1 MAVSEQTPYIEY
13 TANGITTSFALEF
26 DCDNQDHLIVLVD
39 DVEPVVGAWSLSNG
53 AVVFNTAPENG
64 KKITL
69 QRNTPFSRTTDYQSY
84 NNSFR
89 PPAVNNDFDRVW
101 WKLQELGLV
110 DWLLS
115 NRIDALKNY
124 VDVQD
129 ADLQQNIDDLRLHSD
144 QQDSL
149 LQQNIENLKGY
160 VDDKDDELRSYLLA
174 EIQAQGVA
182 LDQLDE
188 YYNYLMQRLAQ
199 IAVDG
204 GWDASFVSYGG
215 LNQKQVNDGVESIEE
230 LLAIPAP
237 QNGMRVDVKSYRAG
251 QGRGGDPFV
260 WDATS
265 TKNDDGGMVL
275 KVPNIDVGRW
285 KRITNKQVNPF
296 MFGAYDGLITNTD
309 SYLSTQKFFDYIAV
323 NDVGT
328 ADAAGYF
335 WVSQGLELNGA
346 KRPIAGSQQIATMSI
361 VGNPTYRALNGSV
374 IDVMVKLYNCSELH
388 WEGRINV
395 RGTGSTSLA
404 SRTCRIGVQISRSGR
419 SKFGGF
425 KAENFSHFGVDINDK
440 VGNTSAVESGE
451 VITRMCGSGS
461 RASGASLVASYSNRE
476 DYAST
481 PSPTTN
487 RSHLTVD
494 VLPPEQNLG
503 NPYRDQIFCRVGEVT
518 YRIMEIDRE
527 TSKVS
532 LFPII
537 AENADLTGQITYVY
551 GGGVNIRGSDAGIL
565 GFGMIDAT
573 NCGIAVDMCSLY
585 GPNIKRVISQNNG
598 IGVCAGLRTNSAMV
612 SYVIGSLYSEGNYVD
627 IFHNTS
633 AASDGG
639 YFIGAEYALNLAKVE
654 GTQSV
659 FAIVKN
665 GRYLSYEKPANN
677 GGLGS
682 SALTLSFSNSNL
694 IRTYYKDAWTFT
706 LVPPNID
713 LNRLFGVDSFTL
725 VLIGSG
731 TAGTP
736 TGSFTFNIPTG
747 WTVNGSTTP
756 VVFSD
761 FSGGPVIFSMYCLM
775 ASKDIKIACSSEVTK
790 KNTSNVSAQSVAA
803 NSKYTQNV
811 TIAGVSLGDDV
822 SVAYTKNLNGLMLNA
837 YVSATDTVT
846 CEFINPT
853 AAPIALEAGS
863 LKLKITKF

>member
-1 MAVSEQTPYIEY
+1 MAVPEQTPYIEH
-13 TANGITTSFALEF
+13 TGNGATTSFSLGFQCESK
-26 DCDNQDHLIVLVD
+26 DHLIVLVD
-39 DVEPVVGAWSLSNG
+39 EIEPPIETWSLIDEN
-53 AVVFNTAPENG
+53 VVFTAAPTSG
-64 KKITL
+64 QKITL
-69 QRNTPFSRTTDYQSY
+69 QRNTPFERTTDYQSY

-124 VDVQD
+124 VDAQD

-309 SYLSTQKFFDYIAV
+309 SYLSIQKFFDYIAV

-328 ADAAGYF
+328 ADASGYF
-335 WVSQGLELNGA
+335 YLSQGVELNGA
-346 KRPIAGSQQIATMSI
+346 KRPIAGSLQIATMSI
-361 VGNPTYRALNGSV
+361 VGSPTYHALNS
-374 IDVMVKLYNCSELH
+374 IDTMVKLYNCSELH
-388 WEGRINV
+388 WEGRIYAY
-395 RGTGSTSLA
+395 GTGSTSLA

-419 SKFGGF
+419 AKFGGF
-425 KAENFSHFGVDINDK
+425 KAANFSHYGVDANDV
-440 VGNTSAVESGE
+440 VGNTSAMELGE
-451 VITRMCGSGS
+451 VIIRMCGSGS
-461 RASGASLVASYSNRE
+461 RASGASLVANYSNRE
-476 DYAST
+476 DYTST

-494 VLPPEQNLG
+494 VLPPEQNIG
-503 NPYRDQIFCRVGEVT
+503 NQYRNQIFCRVGEVT
-518 YRIMEIDRE
+518 YRIMEIDRQ

-532 LFPII
+532 LYPII
-537 AENADLTGQITYVY
+537 AENTNPTGQITYVY
-551 GGGVNIRGSDAGIL
+551 GGGVNIRGSDAGVL
-565 GFGMIDAT
+565 GFGMIDAI

-585 GPNIKRVISQNNG
+585 GPNIKRMISQSNG
-598 IGVCAGLRTNSAMV
+598 IGVCAGLRTDSAMV
-612 SYVIGSLYSEGNYVD
+612 SYTIGSLYSEGNYVD
-627 IFHNTS
+627 IFQNTS

-639 YFIGAEYALNLAKVE
+639 YFIGAEYALNLSKVK
-654 GTQSV
+654 GDHMVT
-659 FAIVKN
+659 ALVKN
-665 GRYLSYEKPANN
+665 GRLLNYEKPGNN
-677 GGLGS
+677 YELGS
-682 SALTLSFSNSNL
+682 SAVTLSFSNSNL
-694 IRTYYKDAWTFT
+694 IRTYYKDAWTFR
-706 LVPPNID
+706 LIPPNID

-736 TGSFTFNIPTG
+736 TGSFKFDIPTG
-747 WTVNGSTTP
+747 WTINGSTSP

-822 SVAYTKNLNGLMLNA
+822 SVAYTKSLNGLMLNA
-837 YVSATDTVT
+837 YVSAADTVT

>member
-13 TANGITTSFALEF
+13 TANGTTKSFALGF
-26 DCDNQDHLIVLVD
+26 DCESKDHLIVLID
-39 DVEPVVGAWSLSNG
+39 DIEPVIGAWSLGNG
-53 AVVFNTAPENG
+53 DVVFNAAPENG
-64 KKITL
+64 KKITI

-89 PPAVNNDFDRVW
+89 PPAINNDFDRVW
-101 WKLQELGLV
+101 WKLQELGV
-110 DWLLS
+110 TAWLL
-115 NRIDALKNY
+115 RLYTD
-124 VDVQD
+124 
-129 ADLQQNIDDLRLHSD
+129 RLHDEQKTYID

-237 QNGMRVDVKSYRAG
+237 QNGTRVDVKSYHAG
-251 QGRGGDPFV
+251 INKGGGTFV

-265 TKNDDGGMVL
+265 TVVDDGGINLQIPGVE
-275 KVPNIDVGRW
+275 IGRW
-285 KRITNKQVNPF
+285 VRIKGDLVNPF
-296 MFGAYDGLITNTD
+296 MFGAYGQGSYDD
-309 SYLSTQKFFDYIAV
+309 SIAIQKFFDYIAV

-328 ADAAGYF
+328 ADASGYF
-335 WVSQGLELNGA
+335 RVSQGLELNGA
-346 KRPIAGSQQIATMSI
+346 KRPTPGSQQIATMSI
-361 VGNPTYRALNGSV
+361 VGSPTFVALGGST
-374 IDVMVKLYNCSELH
+374 IDTMLKLYNCSELH

-395 RGTGSTSLA
+395 LGTGGTSLA

-425 KAENFSHFGVDINDK
+425 RVGNFNHYGVDINDI
-440 VGNTSAVESGE
+440 VGNTSAMELGE
-451 VITRMCGSGS
+451 VIARMCGSGTG
-461 RASGASLVASYSNRE
+461 ASGASLVANYSNRE

-481 PSPTTN
+481 PSPSTN

-503 NPYRDQIFCRVGEVT
+503 NPYREQIFCRVGGVT
-518 YRIMEIDRE
+518 YRIMEIDRA

-532 LFPII
+532 LYPII
-537 AENADLTGQITYVY
+537 AENTNLTGQITYVY

-565 GFGMIDAT
+565 GFGMIDAI

-585 GPNIKRVISQNNG
+585 GPNIKRMISQSNG

-612 SYVIGSLYSEGNYVD
+612 SYTIGSLYSEGNSLD
-627 IFHNTS
+627 IFQNTS

-639 YFIGAEYALNLAKVE
+639 YFIGAEYALNLAKVK
-654 GTQSV
+654 GDHMVT
-659 FAIVKN
+659 ALVKN
-665 GRYLSYEKPANN
+665 GKLLNYEKPGNN
-677 GGLGS
+677 YELGS
-682 SALTLSFSNSNL
+682 SASTLSFSNSNL
-694 IRTYYKDAWTFT
+694 IRTYYKDAWTFN
-706 LVPPNID
+706 LIPPNID

-725 VLIGSG
+725 VMIGSG

-736 TGSFTFNIPTG
+736 TGSFTFNIPAG

-775 ASKDIKIACSSEVTK
+775 GSKDIKIACSSERTK
-790 KNTSNVSAQSVAA
+790 KNTTNVSAQSIAA

-822 SVAYTKNLNGLMLNA
+822 SVAYTKSLNGLMLNA
-837 YVSATDTVT
+837 YVSASDTVT

>member
-1 MAVSEQTPYIEY
+1 MVTRQELIDAKRDAHDLGKAVNEKVIVSPRYGEDFKSLPMISAEFQISSDAAESAAVTAVSAAQNANSSANIAEAAATAATIGAGVFETPE
-13 TANGITTSFALEF
+13 AG
-26 DCDNQDHLIVLVD
+26 VD
-39 DVEPVVGAWSLSNG
+39 PVTGVADGAY
-53 AVVFNTAPENG
+53 FNVRSSSDE
-64 KKITL
+64 
-69 QRNTPFSRTTDYQSY
+69 S
-84 NNSFR
+84 
-89 PPAVNNDFDRVW
+89 
-101 WKLQELGLV
+101 
-110 DWLLS
+110 
-115 NRIDALKNY
+115 Y
-124 VDVQD
+124 VDEY
-129 ADLQQNIDDLRLHSD
+129 QNVGGSAVATG
-144 QQDSL
+144 
-149 LQQNIENLKGY
+149 K
-160 VDDKDDELRSYLLA
+160 SYPSSKVV
-174 EIQAQGVA
+174 EIA
-182 LDQLDE
+182 
-188 YYNYLMQRLAQ
+188 R
-199 IAVDG
+199 
-204 GWDASFVSYGG
+204 
-215 LNQKQVNDGVESIEE
+215 DGVNAIAD

-237 QNGMRVDVKSYRAG
+237 KDGMRVSVKSYHAG
-251 QGRGGDPFV
+251 KGRGGGTFF
-260 WDATS
+260 WDASS
-265 TKNDDGGMVL
+265 TENDDGGVVL
-275 KVPNIDVGRW
+275 RVPSIDVGRW
-285 KRITNKQVNPF
+285 KRIISEQVNAF

-309 SYLSTQKFFDYIAV
+309 SYLSIQKFFDYIAV

-328 ADAAGYF
+328 ADASGYF

-361 VGNPTYRALNGSV
+361 VGSPTFRAQSSAT
-374 IDVMVKLYNCSELH
+374 IDTMVKLYNCSELH

-395 RGTGSTSLA
+395 RGTGSTSLG

-419 SKFGGF
+419 AKFGGF
-425 KAENFSHFGVDINDK
+425 KAENFNHFGVDVNDV
-440 VGNTSAVESGE
+440 VGNTSAMELGE

-461 RASGASLVASYSNRE
+461 RASGASLVANYSNRE
-476 DYAST
+476 DYLSN
-481 PSPTTN
+481 PSPSTN

-494 VLPPEQNLG
+494 VLPHEQNLG

-518 YRIMEIDRE
+518 YRIMEIDRQ

-532 LFPII
+532 LYPII
-537 AENADLTGQITYVY
+537 AENTNPIGQITYVY

-585 GPNIKRVISQNNG
+585 GPNIKRMISQNNG
-598 IGVCAGLRTNSAMV
+598 IGVCVGLRTNSAMV
-612 SYVIGSLYSEGNYVD
+612 SYIIGSLYSEGNSED
-627 IFHNTS
+627 IFQNTS
-633 AASDGG
+633 AISDGG
-639 YFIGAEYALNLAKVE
+639 YFIGAEYALNLSKVQ
-654 GTQSV
+654 GDHTLT
-659 FAIVKN
+659 ALVKN
-665 GRYLSYEKPANN
+665 GRLLNYEKRGNN
-677 GGLGS
+677 RDLAS

-846 CEFINPT
+846 CEFINPI
-853 AAPIALEAGS
+853 AAPIALEVGS